1 MPRATAPHPPSS
13 SCARARSSLRNNR
26 PLYYEAKL
34 AGLVW
39 LTLQRGAASV
49 YDGVV
54 HQYLER
60 VEPEID
66 AKLAALQLSADAAF
80 AGLKSRA
87 VRHLQRGSR
96 SLLQAGGAALAELA
110 MATAT
115 SAALEVAEEEQQEQQ
130 QGEDEAGGDNNGG
143 DDAQPPQQP
152 PPPPRQRRPT

>member
-1 MPRATAPHPPSS
+1 LRARRRHRPSPSS
-13 SCARARSSLRNNR
+13 SSERACSSPDAR

-34 AGLVW
+34 AGLAW

-115 SAALEVAEEEQQEQQ
+115 SAALEVAEEEQQEQ
-130 QGEDEAGGDNNGG
+130 GEDEAGGDNDGG
-143 DDAQPPQQP
+143 DDAQQPPQ